1 MRAIRMALRQYWWA
15 VGVII
20 GAAALAAVV
29 GGYILIQQRFPVP
42 GERAYTFEAD
52 FASAQAVT
60 PGQGQQVQVAGVDV
74 GEIAGVRRKNGRAL
88 VKVRIKQDR
97 LESVHEGARLT
108 LRPRTGLQDMTVDLE
123 PGNPRAPKIDT
134 DAILPAAQTVS
145 QVQIDEIL
153 QSLDADSR
161 AYFQQALQATAKGLG
176 SEPDTL
182 RRALRVATPTLRS
195 TGTVLRTVRERR
207 GAARAL
213 VSRLG
218 VLTAELA
225 RHQGAIADTVKSAS
239 TTLRTV
245 GDRGP
250 ELQRAL
256 AQLPSTLRTADQALR
271 DTGSFADELRRTSG
285 PLRPALNDV
294 RAALPDVDPL
304 LRELPA
310 DLRNVSTLSS
320 SAVPPLASARR
331 TVDRVI
337 PQLPALRTVGKDGQY
352 LVNEAAYNPPGS
364 DEGYGFNLAWALH
377 NANSILSRQD
387 ANGNAYFGQVTLSCN
402 SVKATLNADQA
413 LRSVVG
419 LVTALGVCK

>member
-1 MRAIRMALRQYWWA
+1 MALRQYWWA

-20 GAAALAAVV
+20 GAAALSAVV
-29 GGYILIQQRFPVP
+29 GGYILVQQRFPIP

-52 FASAQAVT
+52 FSSAQAVT

-74 GEIAGVRRKNGRAL
+74 GEITGVRRKNGRAL
-88 VKVRIKQDR
+88 VKVRIKQDE
-97 LESVHEGARLT
+97 LDSVHEGARLT
-108 LRPRTGLQDMTVDLE
+108 LRPRTGLQDMTIDLD
-123 PGNPRAPKIDT
+123 PGNPKAPKIDT
-134 DAILPAAQTVS
+134 GEVLPAAQTVS

-161 AYFQQALQATAKGLG
+161 AYFQQALQATAEGLG

-182 RRALRVATPTLRS
+182 RRALRVATPALQS
-195 TGTVLRTVRERR
+195 TGTVLRAVRERR
-207 GAARAL
+207 AAARDL

-225 RHQGAIADTVKSAS
+225 KHQRAIGDSVERGA
-239 TTLRTV
+239 TTFKAI

-256 AQLPSTLRTADQALR
+256 AQLPSTLSTAEKALR
-271 DTGSFADELRRTSG
+271 GTGEFADELRRTST
-285 PLRPALNDV
+285 PLRPALDDV

-304 LRELPA
+304 LRELPD
-310 DLRNVSTLSS
+310 DLRHVATLSS
-320 SAVPPLASARR
+320 SAVGPLESARR
-331 TVDRVI
+331 TVDRVA
-337 PQLPALRTVGKDGQY
+337 PRLPALRTVGKDGQY

-364 DEGYGFNLAWALH
+364 DEGFGFSLAWVLH

-402 SVKATLNADQA
+402 SVKATLNADPA

>member
-1 MRAIRMALRQYWWA
+1 MRSLKMALRQYWWA

-20 GAAALAAVV
+20 GAAALSAVV
-29 GGYILIQQRFPVP
+29 GGYILVQQRFPVP
-42 GERAYTFEAD
+42 GERSYTFEAD

-74 GEIAGVRRKNGRAL
+74 GEIIGVRRRDGRAV

-97 LESVHEGARLT
+97 LASVHEGARLT
-108 LRPRTGLQDMTVDLE
+108 LRPRTGLQDMTIDLD

-134 DAILPAAQTVS
+134 DAVLPAAQTVS

-195 TGTVLRTVRERR
+195 TGTVLRAVRERR
-207 GAARAL
+207 AAARNL

-218 VLTAELA
+218 VLTTELA
-225 RHQGAIADTVKSAS
+225 ENQEAIGATVRRGS
-239 TTLRTV
+239 TTLRTI

-250 ELQRAL
+250 EVQRAL
-256 AQLPSTLRTADQALR
+256 AELPSTLRTAERALR
-271 DTGSFADELRRTSG
+271 DTATFADELRRTSG
-285 PLRPALNDV
+285 PLRPALGDL
-294 RAALPDVDPL
+294 RAALPDLDPL
-304 LRELPA
+304 LRELPG
-310 DLRNVSTLSS
+310 DLRDVAALSS
-320 SAVPPLASARR
+320 SAAEPLASARR
-331 TVDRVI
+331 SVDRVA

-364 DEGYGFNLAWALH
+364 DEGFGFSLAWVLH

-387 ANGNAYFGQVTLSCN
+387 ANGNAYFGQVTVSCN
-402 SVKATLNADQA
+402 SVKATLNADAA
-413 LRSVVG
+413 LRSVTG
-419 LVTALGVCK
+419 LITALGVCR